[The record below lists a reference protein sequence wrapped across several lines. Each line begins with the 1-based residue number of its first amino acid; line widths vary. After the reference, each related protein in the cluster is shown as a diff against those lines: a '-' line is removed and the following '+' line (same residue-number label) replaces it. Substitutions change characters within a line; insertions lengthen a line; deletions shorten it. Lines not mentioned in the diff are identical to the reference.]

1 MAGVSAF
8 PPPPAYFAQ
17 YTAEATADS
26 AARLLQPPAIPA
38 EPHSVFGIVTDEN
51 APLLPSLEDQQ
62 QVRLYAAGDDIDHV
76 AELHKLNRM
85 LVGKFIELN
94 DTLSDRPDDAT
105 RDTMLQRIHEIFIN
119 MHHLMNEFRP
129 HQGHETVRAMLESQA
144 RKRLDLVAEISKC
157 VVAVLQ
163 CIHSSC
169 SICSR
174 LSQTSLAILN
184 QCFAENEGAAAA
196 VNTSLTSAGG
206 NSADELNDSM
216 EDVSTNS
223 ESRNNPWQLSD
234 EDLDRMLLEQ
244 Q

>member
-1 MAGVSAF
+1 
-8 PPPPAYFAQ
+8 
-17 YTAEATADS
+17 
-26 AARLLQPPAIPA
+26 
-38 EPHSVFGIVTDEN
+38 
-51 APLLPSLEDQQ
+51 
-62 QVRLYAAGDDIDHV
+62 
-76 AELHKLNRM
+76 
-85 LVGKFIELN
+85 
-94 DTLSDRPDDAT
+94 
-105 RDTMLQRIHEIFIN
+105 MLQRIHEIFIN

-144 RKRLDLVAEISKC
+144 RKRLDLVAEISK
-157 VVAVLQ
+157 
-163 CIHSSC
+163 
-169 SICSR
+169 

>member
-105 RDTMLQRIHEIFIN
+105 VIDCRSSGKEGAEGFSTV
-119 MHHLMNEFRP
+119 
-129 HQGHETVRAMLESQA
+129 QGRGWLTH
-144 RKRLDLVAEISKC
+144 KLVAPRASATPC
-157 VVAVLQ
+157 SNASTR
-163 CIHSSC
+163 SS
-169 SICSR
+169 SICIIS
-174 LSQTSLAILN
+174 
-184 QCFAENEGAAAA
+184 
-196 VNTSLTSAGG
+196 
-206 NSADELNDSM
+206 
-216 EDVSTNS
+216 
-223 ESRNNPWQLSD
+223 
-234 EDLDRMLLEQ
+234 
-244 Q
+244 